1 LCGAF
6 TRSNQAIAGRAGVRQ
21 LDPIGRNAGK
31 AHIRRLLAI
40 PAVRTT
46 RPSLVPLHDRKISLV
61 WSKFGNVGRQY
72 VTWTTVHYQEHGIR
86 RIYSPYRYPLVDFA
100 ELHETDFINRCRG
113 DGLREKKTAQGCT
126 KILHASRLRVSPLA
140 VMLPGPHLLPAVRS
154 RQPTGMSLFPVAD
167 SLHRH
172 ALPCTC
178 RQRFASQA
186 NATRVPRVLIER
198 QAPWLNSTLRHRSPD
213 PSAWDYH

>member
-140 VMLPGPHLLPAVRS
+140 VMLPGPHLLPRCALAAAYRYEPLSRS
-154 RQPTGMSLFPVAD
+154 GFVA
-167 SLHRH
+167 S
-172 ALPCTC
+172 ACVTVYLPAKI
-178 RQRFASQA
+178 RFASQ
-186 NATRVPRVLIER
+186 RD
-198 QAPWLNSTLRHRSPD
+198 QGSTGSDRAS
-213 PSAWDYH
+213 SSVAE